1 MKVYSFTAKMIDV
14 AQLNRSPHPRYNTGR
29 RFGAPKLRHPYH
41 LVHASPWPC
50 AAGGGALALVAGL
63 ARWIHGYGTH
73 LLVFGIMSLG
83 VCMIQ
88 WWKSVVREGTFV
100 GAHTRKVEN
109 GLRLGILLFI
119 CSEIFFF
126 VAFFWAYFHSAL
138 APAPRIGSL

>member
-1 MKVYSFTAKMIDV
+1 
-14 AQLNRSPHPRYNTGR
+14 
-29 RFGAPKLRHPYH
+29 
-41 LVHASPWPC
+41 
-50 AAGGGALALVAGL
+50 
-63 ARWIHGYGTH
+63 
-73 LLVFGIMSLG
+73 
-83 VCMIQ
+83 MIQ

-100 GAHTRKVEN
+100 GTHTRKVEN